1 MNCLSRT
8 LRAKRW
14 WYLSGMLLITAV
26 TVGRAAEPLAVVSL
40 KATNDLVSDIEYL
53 LEATG
58 TSGFGAMILPQVKG
72 YLQGID
78 GQKPIGLAVT
88 VDGNDIRPMGFLPVS
103 NLKAVLTQLPMLG
116 EANDLGDGVLELQG
130 PQPIFVKEKGGW
142 AYIGQSAESLQQVP
156 ADPAKA
162 LDGLDKQYDLA
173 IRAYIQN
180 LPEQYK
186 QLALSQIKAGLEQGL
201 QNDQDPNARV
211 MAEAQV
217 AQLTQVIEEA
227 NQLTLGWRIDPQE
240 RQTYLDVSMTARP
253 GTKLATQMASNREAK
268 TDFAGFL
275 AKDAAITLNM
285 AGVIPSEEI
294 PQTLATLDNVE
305 KSALREIDQD
315 EDLPDQA
322 ARDAAKRLVTTFFGI
337 AKSTI
342 ETGKMDSCTS
352 VMLQDK
358 AMTVLSAA
366 HVASG
371 SEVETAVKQLVEI
384 AKGQPDMTFSNV
396 KFNADKHAGVSFH
409 TLSLPIPE
417 EEYARRV
424 LGTELNIVV
433 GTGETTA
440 YLALGTDGI
449 NHLKRMI
456 DASAQA
462 PGQAVEPFQA
472 MVALGTIMKFAAS
485 VEPDN
490 PGISALAATLAQANG
505 KDHILI
511 RTMPIP
517 DGITYRFLLEE
528 GVLKTIGQAA
538 MEFNSSQGF

>member
-14 WYLSGMLLITAV
+14 WCLSGMLLMTAV

-53 LEATG
+53 LKATG
-58 TSGFGAMILPQVKG
+58 TSGFGSMILPQVKG

-156 ADPAKA
+156 ADPVKA
-162 LDGLDKQYDLA
+162 LDGLDEKYDLA

-253 GTKLATQMASNREAK
+253 GTKLATQMAASREAK

-285 AGVIPSEEI
+285 AGVIPSEDI

-342 ETGKMDSCTS
+342 QTGKMDSCTS
-352 VMLQDK
+352 VVLKDK

-417 EEYARRV
+417 EEYAPRTGHRAEHCRRHRRDDGLPGFGHRRDQSSEADDRC
-424 LGTELNIVV
+424 LGPVTRPGRRTVPGDGCPGHDHEICRVRR
-433 GTGETTA
+433 TGQSGHQRA
-440 YLALGTDGI
+440 GGNSGRGQWQGSHPDPDHADPRRHHLSVPAGRRCAQDDRPGGDGV
-449 NHLKRMI
+449 
-456 DASAQA
+456 Q
-462 PGQAVEPFQA
+462 
-472 MVALGTIMKFAAS
+472 
-485 VEPDN
+485 
-490 PGISALAATLAQANG
+490 
-505 KDHILI
+505 
-511 RTMPIP
+511 
-517 DGITYRFLLEE
+517 
-528 GVLKTIGQAA
+528 
-538 MEFNSSQGF
+538 

>member
-1 MNCLSRT
+1 MNSLSRT

-14 WYLSGMLLITAV
+14 WCFVGTLLVATV
-26 TVGRAAEPLAVVSL
+26 TIGQAAEPLAVVSL
-40 KATNDLVSDIEYL
+40 KATNELVSDIEYL
-53 LEATG
+53 MEATG
-58 TSGFGAMILPQVKG
+58 TSGFGQMILPQVKT

-78 GQKPIGLAVT
+78 GKKPIGLAVS
-88 VDGNDIRPMGFLPVS
+88 VDGTDIRPMGFLPVS

-116 EANDLGDGVLELQG
+116 EAADAGNGVLELQG
-130 PQPIFVKEKGGW
+130 PQTIFIKEQSGW
-142 AYIGQSAESLQQVP
+142 AYIGQSADSLKQLP
-156 ADPAKA
+156 ADPVKA
-162 LDGLDKQYDLA
+162 LDGLDQQYDLG

-186 QLALSQIKAGLEQGL
+186 QLALSQITAGLEQGL
-201 QNDQDPNARV
+201 QNGQDPNARA

-227 NQLTLGWRIDPQE
+227 NQLTLGWRIDRE
-240 RQTYLDVSMTARP
+240 GRQTYLDVSMTARP
-253 GTKLATQMASNREAK
+253 GTKLATQMAASREAK

-285 AGVIPSEEI
+285 AGEIPSEDI
-294 PQTLATLDNVE
+294 PQTLATLENVE

-315 EDLPDQA
+315 EDLPDQT
-322 ARDAAKRLVTTFFGI
+322 ARDAAKRLVSTFFGI

-342 ETGKMDSCTS
+342 QTGKMDSCSS
-352 VMLQDK
+352 VILQDK
-358 AMTVLSAA
+358 AMTVVSAA
-366 HVASG
+366 HVANG

-424 LGTELNIVV
+424 LGNELNMVV

-440 YLALGTDGI
+440 YLAIGTDGI
-449 NHLKRMI
+449 NYLKRMI
-456 DASAQA
+456 DASAQSPA
-462 PGQAVEPFQA
+462 QAVEPFQA
-472 MVALGTIMKFAAS
+472 VVALGTIMKFAAS

-490 PGISALAATLAQANG
+490 PGISVWRRLWTR
-505 KDHILI
+505 
-511 RTMPIP
+511 RTAR
-517 DGITYRFLLEE
+517 IT
-528 GVLKTIGQAA
+528 
-538 MEFNSSQGF
+538 S